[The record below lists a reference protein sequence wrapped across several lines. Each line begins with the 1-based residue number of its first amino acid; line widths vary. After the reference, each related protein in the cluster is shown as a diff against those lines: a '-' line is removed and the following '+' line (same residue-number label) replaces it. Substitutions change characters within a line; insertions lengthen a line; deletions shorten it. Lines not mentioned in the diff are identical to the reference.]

1 MKKTVRITA
10 ALLCILTLYGCKA
23 VTPAVKS
30 EKSSVNRFTG
40 ITAKDIP
47 EYSGK
52 AFTIINDNAPF
63 FTESEITAEAYEE
76 YGELDRYGR
85 CTACTACIGNE
96 LMPKEERGEIYTVE
110 PTGWQHIEFD
120 FIEGGAL
127 YNRCH
132 LIGFQL
138 TGENANA
145 NNLITGTR
153 YINVEGMLP
162 FENEVASYINET
174 GKHVLYRVTPIFKD
188 NELVAR
194 GVEMEAY
201 SVEDKGEG
209 VCFNVFCYNVQPG
222 VEIDYKT
229 GNANKKQGVRR
240 LLVIRMF
247 RKNT

>member
-10 ALLCILTLYGCKA
+10 ALLCVLMLYGCKA

-30 EKSSVNRFTG
+30 ENKSVNRFTG
-40 ITAKDIP
+40 ITAEDIP
-47 EYSGK
+47 EYSGH
-52 AFTIINDNAPF
+52 AYVEVNNNAPF
-63 FTESEITAEAYEE
+63 FTESEITTSAFEE
-76 YGELDRYGR
+76 YGEFDRYGR

-120 FIEGGAL
+120 FIEGGTL

-153 YINVEGMLP
+153 YMNVDGMLP
-162 FENEVASYINET
+162 FENEVATYINDT
-174 GKHVLYRVTPIFKD
+174 GNHVLYRVTPIFKD

-229 GNANKKQGVRR
+229 GNAKK
-240 LLVIRMF
+240 
-247 RKNT
+247 K